1 MQLRYISVPALVAY
15 AGGDPWAI
23 NQSLQAGRP
32 AQISDLAT
40 AFHAAGRST
49 AESNVTFEQAR
60 RRFEAAWNHQN
71 GENPINDSAEVQRT
85 AQALGAQSEQL
96 PQIGAHLE
104 EVAAA
109 LAEAQKGAA
118 GRIATLEIQLQDL
131 DDLIAQAMEMEK
143 DPHLS
148 AADRNALDAIITACE
163 DDAIRDTEDALRR
176 LHSIRNCYSDILQ
189 KGQTN
194 LAADG
199 YDPAR
204 VRGADGHEAETPRQ
218 AERDV
223 HDALAGDL
231 GAAARVSGVLGSI
244 TPDQLAGKTPLN
256 AEQASVLSQLQAQ
269 EHGMSVDALKTA
281 EQRLGV
287 ERAIIG
293 DSWQLMSNPRAP
305 ALLISRLVSWGIVD

>member
-204 VRGADGHEAETPRQ
+204 VRGPTAMRQRRPARPSETYMTRLPVTWERPLASAGCWVPSPRISWP
-218 AERDV
+218 ERR
-223 HDALAGDL
+223 H
-231 GAAARVSGVLGSI
+231 
-244 TPDQLAGKTPLN
+244 
-256 AEQASVLSQLQAQ
+256 
-269 EHGMSVDALKTA
+269 
-281 EQRLGV
+281 
-287 ERAIIG
+287 
-293 DSWQLMSNPRAP
+293 
-305 ALLISRLVSWGIVD
+305 

>member
-1 MQLRYISVPALVAY
+1 M
-15 AGGDPWAI
+15 
-23 NQSLQAGRP
+23 
-32 AQISDLAT
+32 
-40 AFHAAGRST
+40 
-49 AESNVTFEQAR
+49 
-60 RRFEAAWNHQN
+60 
-71 GENPINDSAEVQRT
+71 QRT

-189 KGQTN
+189 KGRTDQ
-194 LAADG
+194 
-199 YDPAR
+199 
-204 VRGADGHEAETPRQ
+204 PR
-218 AERDV
+218 RRWIRP
-223 HDALAGDL
+223 G
-231 GAAARVSGVLGSI
+231 SGSGGRR
-244 TPDQLAGKTPLN
+244 P
-256 AEQASVLSQLQAQ
+256 
-269 EHGMSVDALKTA
+269 
-281 EQRLGV
+281 
-287 ERAIIG
+287 
-293 DSWQLMSNPRAP
+293 
-305 ALLISRLVSWGIVD
+305 